1 MFRHPED
8 RLPLL
13 LMFGLFCVDVSVYLF
28 VDHWFLLLAYALLS
42 MLPKAGICAFNH
54 HHQHVS
60 TFHYAWANRLLELM
74 YVLQTGVSSQAWVL
88 HHSLGHHLN
97 YLDQTKDESRW
108 ARDDGSRMGEWEYA
122 WVTTLTAYPRAWA
135 VGAKHPR
142 QRRIFLVM
150 GLLSLALMAALVAYR
165 PLAGAL
171 IFVMVP
177 LGMLFGTALATYTH
191 HSDRATDNDFVAC
204 NNIIQRF
211 YNVFTGNL
219 GYHTA
224 HHHRPGMHWSKL
236 PALHAEIL
244 PKIPKEAFT
253 MPGVPWRWFGKCE
266 GAENFAPFT
275 VALAKQAEAE
285 QAEAPHVGA
294 PRQAAS

>member
-1 MFRHPED
+1 MFRHKAD
-8 RLPLL
+8 RVPLL
-13 LMFGLFCVDVSVYLF
+13 MMTLLFAVDVSVYLL
-28 VDHWFLLLAYALLS
+28 VDNRIAVLAWAIFS
-42 MLPKAGICAFNH
+42 MFPKAGVCAFNH

-60 TFHYAWANRLLELM
+60 TFHAAWANRLLEFM
-74 YVLQTGVSSQAWVL
+74 YALQTGVSSQAWVL

-122 WVTTLTAYPRAWA
+122 WITTITAYPRAWA

-150 GLLSLALMAALVAYR
+150 GILTTLLIIGLVAYR
-165 PLAGAL
+165 PFNGLVQ
-171 IFVMVP
+171 FVFVP
-177 LGMLFGTALATYTH
+177 FGMLFGTALATYNH
-191 HSDRATDNDFVAC
+191 HSNRDTADHMVAC

-224 HHHRPGMHWSKL
+224 HHFRPGMHWSLL
-236 PALHAEIL
+236 PALHAEIES
-244 PKIPKEAFT
+244 KIPKEAYVE
-253 MPGVPWRWFGKCE
+253 PGVPWKYFGESK
-266 GAENFAPFT
+266 GAENFKPS
-275 VALAKQAEAE
+275 VPAE
-285 QAEAPHVGA
+285 
-294 PRQAAS
+294 S